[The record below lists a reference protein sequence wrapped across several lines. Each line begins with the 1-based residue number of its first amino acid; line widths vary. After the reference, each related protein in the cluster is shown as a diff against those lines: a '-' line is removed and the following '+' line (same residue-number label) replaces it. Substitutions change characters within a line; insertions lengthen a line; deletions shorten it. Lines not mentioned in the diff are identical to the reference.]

1 MKIIVDAFGGDHAP
15 LEILKGAM
23 QAVDAYDVD
32 IILTGKEAEIRR
44 CAAENRLQLR
54 RTRIVDAAQ
63 VITMEDDAKSVLRS
77 KKDSSLGVA
86 FQLLKAGEGDALVSA
101 GNTGAVTVGATLIT
115 GRIKGVKR
123 PAIASVMPSASKP
136 FLMMD
141 CGANAECKPEFL
153 YQFGL
158 LGSLYMQHVLH
169 VKNPRVALANNGT
182 EPTKGTP
189 TVRAAYDLMTAAPYN
204 FVGNIEGRQI
214 PFGDADVVV
223 ADGFTGNL
231 ILKTYE
237 GVAKVLMNEMKGL
250 FKKNAFTLL
259 SALGVSGGLK
269 NMKTKFDYKEY
280 GGAVMLGV
288 QKPVVKAHGSAD
300 ARTFKN
306 AIKQA
311 VWFLQNDLI
320 GHIET
325 ALAAPAASAE

>member
-1 MKIIVDAFGGDHAP
+1 M
-15 LEILKGAM
+15 
-23 QAVDAYDVD
+23 
-32 IILTGKEAEIRR
+32 
-44 CAAENRLQLR
+44 
-54 RTRIVDAAQ
+54 
-63 VITMEDDAKSVLRS
+63 
-77 KKDSSLGVA
+77 
-86 FQLLKAGEGDALVSA
+86 
-101 GNTGAVTVGATLIT
+101 
-115 GRIKGVKR
+115 
-123 PAIASVMPSASKP
+123 
-136 FLMMD
+136 
-141 CGANAECKPEFL
+141 
-153 YQFGL
+153 
-158 LGSLYMQHVLH
+158 
-169 VKNPRVALANNGT
+169 
-182 EPTKGTP
+182 
-189 TVRAAYDLMTAAPYN
+189 
-204 FVGNIEGRQI
+204 
-214 PFGDADVVV
+214 VV

-269 NMKTKFDYKEY
+269 NMKAKFDYKEY